1 MTARENNRHDLKD
14 EKGKGKSEVLMC
26 GAGKTKGGFTMSNT
40 LAKRGSILTGV
51 ICIVIFGLSFIVA
64 GCGGERESKSEIVY
78 RTVKQDPGTNTSGSQ
93 ATKEATVPTE
103 SFEEELVAIEDEVN
117 EKEPKEVTYE
127 EAEAAYLG
135 RDYPAAVELFTI
147 YTESR
152 SENPWGYYMLGLSAW
167 KAGEYEKA
175 QGAFQLALDHDPK
188 HVKSWI
194 NLGRVYLDTDRP
206 QEALECI
213 EKVVAA
219 DPESNVAY
227 RLKGRAF
234 HQLGQREDAIDAYRM
249 AIVIDGSDA
258 WAMNNLALILIEQ
271 ERFDEALKPLAR
283 AVELKTSVAIFQ
295 NNLGMALERNGYFR
309 AAEKAYNAALTIEY
323 YDKASVNFERIAV
336 VDEEAGLGSLDL
348 AALAI
353 SFKEEIEGIRVAM
366 GMIEMADSTS
376 IAGDTLLN
384 ASAEPMIASD
394 LAGSILVTKA
404 DSTGT
409 E

>member
-1 MTARENNRHDLKD
+1 ML
-14 EKGKGKSEVLMC
+14 
-26 GAGKTKGGFTMSNT
+26 NT
-40 LAKRGSILTGV
+40 LKKRGSILTGV
-51 ICIVIFGLSFIVA
+51 ICIVIFALSFIVA

-78 RTVKQDPGTNTSGSQ
+78 RTVKDDTGTSTFDSEAS
-93 ATKEATVPTE
+93 KETAEPTE
-103 SFEEELVAIEDEVN
+103 SFEEELASIEDTQL
-117 EKEPKEVTYE
+117 KEPREVTYE

-147 YTESR
+147 YTGSR

-206 QEALECI
+206 HEALECI
-213 EKVVAA
+213 EKVVAI

-227 RLKGRAF
+227 RVKGRAF

-258 WAMNNLALILIEQ
+258 WSMNNLALILIEQ

-283 AVELKTSVAIFQ
+283 AVQLKTDVAIFQ
-295 NNLGMALERNGYFR
+295 NNMGMALERNGYYR
-309 AAEKAYNAALTIEY
+309 AAEKAYDAALTIEY
-323 YDKASVNFERIAV
+323 YDKASVNFERIAA
-336 VDEEAGLGSLDL
+336 VDEESGLVALDL
-348 AALAI
+348 AELAI
-353 SFKEEIEGIRVAM
+353 SFTEEIDEIKVAM
-366 GMIEMADSTS
+366 GVIELADSTS
-376 IAGDTLLN
+376 ISADTLLN
-384 ASAEPMIASD
+384 ASVEPVIASG
-394 LAGSILVTKA
+394 LAGMILVTKA

>member
-14 EKGKGKSEVLMC
+14 EKGKWESEVLMS
-26 GAGKTKGGFTMSNT
+26 GAGKHERRFTMLNT

-51 ICIVIFGLSFIVA
+51 ICIVIFALSFIVA
-64 GCGGERESKSEIVY
+64 GCGGERDSKSEIVY
-78 RTVKQDPGTNTSGSQ
+78 RTVREDPGTNTSGSQ

-103 SFEEELVAIEDEVN
+103 SFEDELAAIEEEVKE
-117 EKEPKEVTYE
+117 EKPREVTYE

-147 YTESR
+147 YTENR

-188 HVKSWI
+188 HVKSWL

-213 EKVVAA
+213 EKAVTV
-219 DPESNVAY
+219 DSESNVAY

-283 AVELKTSVAIFQ
+283 AVELETSVAIFQ
-295 NNLGMALERNGYFR
+295 NNLGMALERNGYYR
-309 AAEKAYNAALTIEY
+309 AAEKAYDAALTIEY

-336 VDEEAGLGSLDL
+336 VDEEAGLGALDL

-353 SFKEEIEGIRVAM
+353 SFKEEIDGMKVAL
-366 GMIEMADSTS
+366 GMIEVADFTST
-376 IAGDTLLN
+376 AADTLLN
-384 ASAEPMIASD
+384 ASVGPVITSD
-394 LAGSILVTKA
+394 ATGTILVTKA